1 MRRAGRSTAVA
12 DRGVPGTAAG
22 FTLVEVLV
30 ALAVLAIGL
39 LGAAALAVDTVQM
52 QNRAALRAQ
61 AQRLSADLAERLRSN
76 RAGLLAYVSAPA
88 GSGCI
93 ATTTPGVV
101 CTPEEL
107 AREELAV
114 WRDEVR
120 RILPRGR
127 GALTL
132 SSDEQPARYAIVV
145 RWRWRER
152 NEHVTLMGRL

>member
-1 MRRAGRSTAVA
+1 MAE
-12 DRGVPGTAAG
+12 RGSPGTAAG
-22 FTLVEVLV
+22 YTLAEVLV
-30 ALAVLAIGL
+30 ALAGLAIGL
-39 LGAAALAVDTVQM
+39 LGAASLAVDTVQM

-76 RAGLLAYVSAPA
+76 RAGLLAYGTGPA
-88 GSGCI
+88 VSGCI

-114 WRDEVR
+114 WRTEVR
-120 RILPRGR
+120 RTLPQGR

-132 SSDEQPARYAIVV
+132 STDEQPARYAIVV
-145 RWRWRER
+145 RWRWRDRTER
-152 NEHVTLMGRL
+152 LTLMGRL